1 MVVDMYKLQNIT
13 NMHVGSGG
21 VNYDIIE
28 NQVQKDV
35 VTNLPIIYA
44 SSLKGALREHFEN
57 KHRGDNFIEFIFGS
71 SPGDEKNN
79 EEENEHKKEKKD
91 EKKQTIPGSLVFFE
105 AFMLTRPVRSN
116 VKPYFNVTSPFIIEK
131 LINYLEEFAILESLQ
146 EELKTF
152 YNEIRDVEAVIFE
165 NIDDV
170 YLEDYK
176 AEYKQISKIPSIFP
190 ENLAILS
197 YENFKN
203 LSLPVVARNRLENG
217 ESKNLWYEE
226 IVPKYSN
233 FIFFIGRD
241 NDEYIDKDDKPKIE
255 QFFRSFESEKL
266 YQIGANK
273 TIGFGICK
281 IEKVEG

>member
-21 VNYDIIE
+21 VNYGIID
-28 NQVQKDV
+28 NQVQKDEI
-35 VTNLPIIYA
+35 TNLPIIHA
-44 SSLKGALREHFEN
+44 SSLKGALREHF
-57 KHRGDNFIEFIFGS
+57 KKRGDNFIEFIFGS
-71 SPGDEKNN
+71 SPSDEKN
-79 EEENEHKKEKKD
+79 EEKENESKKEKKD
-91 EKKQTIPGSLVFFE
+91 EKKQTIPGALVFFE

-116 VKPYFNVTSPFIIEK
+116 VKPYFNVTSPFIIKK
-131 LINYLEEFAILESLQ
+131 LVSYLEEFGILEDLKK
-146 EELKTF
+146 ELKSF
-152 YNEIRDVEAVIFE
+152 YEEIKDAKAVIFE
-165 NIDDV
+165 NIEDV

-176 AEYKQISKIPSIFP
+176 ADFMQVSKIPSIFP
-190 ENLAILS
+190 ENLAVLNDKAFQ
-197 YENFKN
+197 E

-241 NDEYIDKDDKPKIE
+241 NDEYIDEEDRPKIK
-255 QFFRSFESEKL
+255 QFLNSFENEKL

-281 IEKVEG
+281 IEKVER

>member
-1 MVVDMYKLQNIT
+1 MVINMYKLQNIT

-21 VNYDIIE
+21 VNYDIID
-28 NQVQKDV
+28 NQVQKDEI
-35 VTNLPIIYA
+35 TNLPIIHA
-44 SSLKGALREHFEN
+44 SSLKGALREHF
-57 KHRGDNFIEFIFGS
+57 KKRGDNFIEFIFGS
-71 SPGDEKNN
+71 YPSDEKN
-79 EEENEHKKEKKD
+79 EEKENESKKEQKD
-91 EKKQTIPGSLVFFE
+91 EKKQTIPGALVFFE

-116 VKPYFNVTSPFIIEK
+116 VKPYFNVTSPFIIKK
-131 LINYLEEFAILESLQ
+131 LINYLEEFSILEDLKK
-146 EELKTF
+146 ELKSF
-152 YNEIRDVEAVIFE
+152 YEEIKDVKAVIFE

-170 YLEDYK
+170 YLEDYR

-190 ENLAILS
+190 ENLAVLNNKAFQ
-197 YENFKN
+197 E

-241 NDEYIDKDDKPKIE
+241 NDEYISKEDKDKIDK
-255 QFFRSFESEKL
+255 FFRSFENEKL

-281 IEKVEG
+281 IEKVGK

>member
-1 MVVDMYKLQNIT
+1 MIVDMYKLQNIT

-21 VNYDIIE
+21 VNYDIID
-28 NQVQKDV
+28 NQVQKEPI
-35 VTNLPIIYA
+35 TNLPIIHA
-44 SSLKGALREHFEN
+44 SSLKGALREYF
-57 KHRGDNFIEFIFGS
+57 KKRGDNFIEFIFGS
-71 SPGDEKNN
+71 SPNDENNN
-79 EEENEHKKEKKD
+79 EEESENKKKEND
-91 EKKQTIPGSLVFFE
+91 EKKQTIPGALVFFE

-131 LINYLEEFAILESLQ
+131 LINYLEEFGILESLKD
-146 EELKTF
+146 ELKSF
-152 YNEIRDVEAVIFE
+152 YNEIKSVDAAIFE

-170 YLEDYK
+170 YIEDYR
-176 AEYKQISKIPSIFP
+176 AEYKQISQIPSIFP
-190 ENLAILS
+190 ENLAVLNDKS
-197 YENFKN
+197 FQE

-241 NDEYIDKDDKPKIE
+241 NDEYIDEDDKPKIE
-255 QFFRSFESEKL
+255 QFFRSFENEKL

-281 IEKVEG
+281 IEKVER

>member
-35 VTNLPIIYA
+35 VTNLPIIHA

-203 LSLPVVARNRLENG
+203 LSLPVVARNRLDNG

-241 NDEYIDKDDKPKIE
+241 NDEYIDKDDKPKID

>member
-21 VNYDIIE
+21 VNYGIID
-28 NQVQKDV
+28 NQVQKDEI
-35 VTNLPIIYA
+35 TNLPIIHA
-44 SSLKGALREHFEN
+44 SSLKGALREHF
-57 KHRGDNFIEFIFGS
+57 KKRGDNFIEFIFGS
-71 SPGDEKNN
+71 YPSDEKN
-79 EEENEHKKEKKD
+79 EEKENESKKEKKD
-91 EKKQTIPGSLVFFE
+91 EKKQTIPGALVFFE

-116 VKPYFNVTSPFIIEK
+116 VKPYFNVTSPFIIKK
-131 LINYLEEFAILESLQ
+131 LINYLEEFSILEDLKK
-146 EELKTF
+146 ELKSF
-152 YNEIRDVEAVIFE
+152 YEEIKDVKAVIFE

-170 YLEDYK
+170 YLEDYR

-190 ENLAILS
+190 ENLAVLNNKAFQ
-197 YENFKN
+197 E

-241 NDEYIDKDDKPKIE
+241 NDEYISKEDKDKIDK
-255 QFFRSFESEKL
+255 FFRSFENEKL

-281 IEKVEG
+281 IEKVER

>member
-1 MVVDMYKLQNIT
+1 MVINMYKLQNIT

-21 VNYDIIE
+21 VNYDIID
-28 NQVQKDV
+28 NQVQKDEI
-35 VTNLPIIYA
+35 TNLPIIHA
-44 SSLKGALREHFEN
+44 SSLKGALREHF
-57 KHRGDNFIEFIFGS
+57 KKRGNNFIEFIFGS
-71 SPGDEKNN
+71 SPSDEKN
-79 EEENEHKKEKKD
+79 EEKENESKKEKKD
-91 EKKQTIPGSLVFFE
+91 EKKQTIPGALVFFE

-116 VKPYFNVTSPFIIEK
+116 VKPYFNVTSPFIIKK
-131 LINYLEEFAILESLQ
+131 LINYLEEFSILEDLKK
-146 EELKTF
+146 ELKSF
-152 YNEIRDVEAVIFE
+152 YEEIKDVKAVIFE

-170 YLEDYK
+170 YLEDYR

-190 ENLAILS
+190 ENLAVLNNKAFQ
-197 YENFKN
+197 E

-241 NDEYIDKDDKPKIE
+241 NDEYISKEDKDKIDK
-255 QFFRSFESEKL
+255 FFRSFENEKL

-281 IEKVEG
+281 IEKVER